1 MDVIF
6 DFKGDPIGGKLINYL
21 LEKSR
26 VVYQQ
31 EGERNFH
38 SFYNLIYGAS
48 DQELKEYSLKSS
60 DITKYKYLNQGGSSL
75 NLIGDDK
82 QSFRVVNESMKTSN
96 FDPSLIKAIWSIIAS
111 IIHLGNL
118 QFESSEK
125 DLNNNVDKNMNGQA
139 KISDH
144 SINEIKIISKLLK
157 IDEAELKKALTTRL
171 IASGSKELVTKTHSV
186 KEAFYA
192 RDGFAKVKKNSFT
205 LSSFTSL

>member
-48 DQELKEYSLKSS
+48 EQELKEYSLKPS
-60 DITKYKYLNQGGSSL
+60 DITKYKYLNQGGPST

-96 FDPSLIKAIWSIIAS
+96 FDASLIKTIWGIVSS

-118 QFESSEK
+118 QFESNEK
-125 DLNNNVDKNMNGQA
+125 DVNNNNDKNMNGQA
-139 KISDH
+139 KLSDQ
-144 SINEIKIISKLLK
+144 SMNEIKLISKLLK

-186 KEAFYA
+186 KEAYYA
-192 RDGFAKVKKNSFT
+192 RDALAKVF
-205 LSSFTSL
+205 F

>member
-1 MDVIF
+1 MDVVF

-26 VVYQQ
+26 VIFQQ
-31 EGERNFH
+31 DGERNFH

-48 DQELKEYSLKSS
+48 DQELKEYSLKAS
-60 DITKYKYLNQGGSSL
+60 DITKYRYLNQGGPSL

-96 FDPSLIKAIWSIIAS
+96 FDPSLIKTIWSIVAS

-118 QFESSEK
+118 QFESNEK
-125 DLNNNVDKNMNGQA
+125 DINNNSDNNMNGQA
-139 KISDH
+139 KLSDQ
-144 SINEIKIISKLLK
+144 SMNEIKLISKLLK
-157 IDEAELKKALTTRL
+157 FEENELKKALTTRL

-192 RDGFAKVKKNSFT
+192 RDALAKVT
-205 LSSFTSL
+205 LKWDKRKFRH

>member
-1 MDVIF
+1 M
-6 DFKGDPIGGKLINYL
+6 
-21 LEKSR
+21 
-26 VVYQQ
+26 
-31 EGERNFH
+31 
-38 SFYNLIYGAS
+38 
-48 DQELKEYSLKSS
+48 
-60 DITKYKYLNQGGSSL
+60 
-75 NLIGDDK
+75 IGDDK

-96 FDPSLIKAIWSIIAS
+96 FEPSLIKTIWSIVAS

-144 SINEIKIISKLLK
+144 SMNEIKIISKLLK
-157 IDEAELKKALTTRL
+157 IDEAELKKALTSRL

-192 RDGFAKVKKNSFT
+192 RDALAKVF
-205 LSSFTSL
+205 L